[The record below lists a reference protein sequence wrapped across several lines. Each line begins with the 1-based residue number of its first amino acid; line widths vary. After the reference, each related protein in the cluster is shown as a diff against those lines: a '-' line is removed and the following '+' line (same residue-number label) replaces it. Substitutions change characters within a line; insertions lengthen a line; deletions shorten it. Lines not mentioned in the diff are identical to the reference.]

1 MQAKTHFSRKLEKIL
16 WAAVDPDL
24 SVIDIGCGNGRL
36 LRSLRKDK
44 KCDVLGIDISQV
56 SINILAF
63 YSIRGICANA
73 DELSDINPT
82 DVVILSHTLEH
93 VNDDK
98 ALIKKIAKR
107 VRKYVIV
114 AVPNDC
120 MGPEEEP
127 EHLRTY
133 TKESLTALL
142 SPHFPRIEDLSSGV
156 HLILKAYVA

>member
-1 MQAKTHFSRKLEKIL
+1 MTQSKTHFSRRLEKIL
-16 WAAVDPDL
+16 MDSVDPEV
-24 SVIDIGCGNGRL
+24 SVLDIGCGTGRV
-36 LRSLRKDK
+36 LRGLQKDK
-44 KCDVLGIDISQV
+44 KCSVFGMDISQV
-56 SINILAF
+56 SINILTF
-63 YSIRGICANA
+63 YKIPGMCVDA
-73 DELSDINPT
+73 DELSDITPT

-107 VRKYVIV
+107 VKKYLIV

-127 EHLRTY
+127 EHLRQY

-142 SPHFPRIEDLSSGV
+142 SPHFKRIDDLSSGV
-156 HLILKAYVA
+156 HLILKAYA